1 MASIIIRTAIIY
13 ILLTVSLRL
22 MGKRQIGE
30 LDISELISTL
40 LISEIASIPIA
51 DSDIPLISAL
61 ISILFIVA
69 IEIIL
74 STVKN
79 RSEKMKEVIEGMPV
93 YIIYKGRLLQ
103 DALKENRISV
113 NELLSEMRAQGVS
126 DVDEIEYCIIEQNG
140 SLSIIKKSSAPLA
153 HPIIIDGEILKEP
166 LKKQGLNEKWL
177 ENKLREFGVAANS
190 VFLMTVTDK
199 GDIKIIPKERKSER

>member
-13 ILLTVSLRL
+13 VLLSISLRI

-30 LDISELISTL
+30 LDIGELISTL

-51 DSDIPLISAL
+51 DPDIPLLTAVISVL
-61 ISILFIVA
+61 LLVA

-79 RSEKMKEVIEGMPV
+79 RSEKMKEIVEGVPT

-103 DALKENRISV
+103 DSLKNNRISV
-113 NELLSEMRAQGVS
+113 NELISEMRAQGVA
-126 DVDEIEYCIIEQNG
+126 DIDEVEYCLIEQNG
-140 SLSIIKKSSAPLA
+140 TLSVIKKTDTPLA
-153 HPIIIDGEILKEP
+153 HPIVIDGEIILSA
-166 LKKQGLNEKWL
+166 LTKQGLNEKWL
-177 ENKLREFGVAANS
+177 YGKLREHRTSADK
-190 VFLMTVTDK
+190 VFLMTVTDS
-199 GDIKIIPKERKSER
+199 GTVKIIPKEKEK